1 MSVNVTISGE
11 IIESQNY
18 LSNYFLT
25 LNSDQSINGDKSFN
39 NLNVSNLNVSNSNIT
54 TSNISTLNL
63 YNLNISGQ
71 INTSSLDISGNYLT
85 FNGTPLG
92 HLYGSADISSNSK
105 GGTIYFG
112 RSFNLE
118 PSVLITQYS
127 DRIVPLCVT
136 NVNTSSFSWA
146 AASTNVGKI
155 MWSAGIKF

>member
-112 RSFNLE
+112 RSFDLE

-146 AASTNVGKI
+146 AASSNVGKI

>member
-25 LNSDQSINGDKSFN
+25 LNSDQSINGDKTFN
-39 NLNVSNLNVSNSNIT
+39 NLNVDNLNVNNSNIT

-92 HLYGSADISSNSK
+92 HLYGSVDISSNSK

-112 RSFNLE
+112 RSFDLE

-136 NVNTSSFSWA
+136 NVNTSSFNWA
-146 AASTNVGKI
+146 AASSNVGKI

>member
-105 GGTIYFG
+105 GGPIYFG

-155 MWSAGIKF
+155 MWSAGIKI

>member
-25 LNSDQSINGDKSFN
+25 LNSDQSINGDKTFN
-39 NLNVSNLNVSNSNIT
+39 NLNANNSNIS

-92 HLYGSADISSNSK
+92 HLYGTADISSNSK

-112 RSFNLE
+112 RSFDLE

-146 AASTNVGKI
+146 AASSNVGKI

>member
-39 NLNVSNLNVSNSNIT
+39 NLNVSSLNVNNSNIS
-54 TSNISTLNL
+54 TSNISILNL

-92 HLYGSADISSNSK
+92 HLYGTTDVSSNSK

-112 RSFNLE
+112 RSFDLE

-146 AASTNVGKI
+146 AASSNVGKI